1 VSLAKYHAKRHFD
14 RTPEP
19 RGHRAGGRGPL
30 RLVVQK
36 HAASRLHYD
45 FRLELDGTLKSWA
58 VPKGPSLNPV
68 DKRLAMIIEDHPLDY
83 RTFEGIIPE
92 GNYGAGTVIVWDEGT
107 YSARETA
114 DRAEGERLL
123 REGLRKGHLRIVLNG
138 QKLKGEFSL
147 LKLKRGNDN
156 AWLLVKGRDEFASD
170 TDVTAQDRS
179 VSSGRTLDDVAA
191 KRKGVHV
198 WKSNRPAKTAARPKP
213 QPREIELNGAPKG
226 AAPHNVKPML
236 ASLVDEPFDRAGW
249 IFELKWE
256 GYRAIAEV
264 GGRGVRLYS
273 RNHKSFEQKF
283 APIVET
289 LRGLG
294 HKAVIDGEIVVLDD
308 RGRSH
313 FQLLQNYQTTGEGR
327 LQYYV
332 FDLLYLDGRDLR
344 GLPLRRRKELLAEVI
359 RGVSNIHLSEHVEEK
374 GVAFFKAAEEQGLEG
389 IIAKDAES
397 VYREGVRSHAW
408 LKIKTHRRQEAVIGG
423 FTEPRGSRKNLGALV
438 LGVYEGNDLVY
449 IGHTGGGLNTRGLA
463 DLRSRL
469 QPLVQ
474 RQCPFKKKPKA
485 NAPVHWVEPKLV
497 CEVTFQEWT
506 GDGRMR
512 IPIFVGLRED
522 KPAHSVRRERAEDVG
537 DALEKEA
544 KEQKPA
550 RRATMKSA
558 DHRSVKAGSL
568 SDGRKARTV
577 AHASG
582 SNGRALTNLDKLY
595 FPDDGYTKGDLINYY
610 REIAAVILPYLRDR
624 PESLHRHPNGIDG
637 DSFFQKDV
645 RKTPP
650 PDWVETVPIT
660 SESDG
665 EVKTYI
671 VCQNEPTLLYLANLG
686 CIEINPWNSRVES
699 QDHPDYLIIDLDPE
713 AVSFDRVIE
722 AAIAVRKQSEKAGA
736 ECYCK
741 TSGKRGLHVFVPLAA
756 KYDYDQARQFAEI
769 IANLVHNRMPDS
781 TSVVRMPAK
790 RQGRVYLDYLQ
801 NRRGQTLAA
810 PYSVRPYPGA
820 TVSTPLKWS
829 EVRKGLDPTK
839 FTIRTIPKRLEK
851 VGDLWEPVLGH
862 GIDLETCLGR
872 LK

>member
-1 VSLAKYHAKRHFD
+1 MSLAKYHAKRHFD

-19 RGHRAGGRGPL
+19 RGRRASGRGAL
-30 RLVVQK
+30 RFVVQK

-58 VPKGPSLNPV
+58 VPKGPSLNPA
-68 DKRLAMIIEDHPLDY
+68 DKRLAMMVEDHPLDY

-138 QKLKGEFSL
+138 EKLKGEFSL
-147 LKLKRGNDN
+147 LQLKRGEDN
-156 AWLLVKGRDEFASD
+156 AWLLVKGRDEWASD
-170 TDVTAQDRS
+170 KDVTAQDRS
-179 VSSGRTLDDVAA
+179 VSSGRTLDDIAA
-191 KRKGVHV
+191 KRKGVRV
-198 WKSNRPAKTAARPKP
+198 WKSNRPAKAT
-213 QPREIELNGAPKG
+213 PRQKVAPAPAIELNGAPKG
-226 AAPHNVKPML
+226 PAPRNVKPML

-249 IFELKWE
+249 IFELKWD
-256 GYRAIAEV
+256 GYRAVAEV
-264 GGRGVRLYS
+264 DGRGVRLYS
-273 RNHKSFEQKF
+273 RNHKSFKQRF
-283 APIVET
+283 APIVES
-289 LRGLG
+289 LRKLG
-294 HKAVIDGEIVVLDD
+294 HRAVLDGEIVVLDD

-313 FQLLQNYQTTGEGR
+313 FQLLQNYQKTGRGS
-327 LQYYV
+327 LHYYV
-332 FDLLYLDGRDLR
+332 FDLLHLDGRDLR
-344 GLPLRRRKELLAEVI
+344 GLPLLRRKELLAEVI
-359 RGVSNIHLSEHVEEK
+359 RGVANVHLSEHVEEQ
-374 GVAFFKAAEEQGLEG
+374 GVAFFKAAEAQGLEG

-423 FTEPRGSRKNLGALV
+423 FTEPRRSRKHLGALV
-438 LGVYEGNDLVY
+438 LGIYEGKDLVY
-449 IGHTGGGLNTRGLA
+449 IGHTGGGLDTKGLA
-463 DLRSRL
+463 DMRARL
-469 QPLVQ
+469 EPLVQ
-474 RQCPFKKKPKA
+474 RQCPFTKKPKA

-522 KPAHSVRRERAEDVG
+522 KPAHSVRRERAEEVG
-537 DALEKEA
+537 EALEKEE
-544 KEQKPA
+544 KEKKPA
-550 RRATMKSA
+550 RRA
-558 DHRSVKAGSL
+558 RSIRAGSV

-582 SNGRALTNLDKLY
+582 SDGPVLTNLDKVY
-595 FPDDGYTKGDLINYY
+595 WPDDGYTKGDLINYY
-610 REIAAVILPYLRDR
+610 REIAPVILPYLRDR
-624 PESLHRHPNGIDG
+624 PESLHRHPNGIDR

-645 RKTPP
+645 SKTPP
-650 PDWVETVPIT
+650 PEWVETVPIS

-686 CIEINPWNSRVES
+686 CIEINPWNSRIES
-699 QDHPDYLIIDLDPE
+699 QDNPDYLIIDLDPE
-713 AVSFDRVIE
+713 AVSYDRVIE
-722 AAIAVRKQSEKAGA
+722 AAIAVRKLLEKAGA

-741 TSGKRGLHVFVPLAA
+741 TSGKRGLHIFVPLGA
-756 KYDYDQARQFAEI
+756 KYDYDQARQFGEI
-769 IANLVHNRMPDS
+769 IANLVNGQLPDS
-781 TSVVRMPAK
+781 TSVVRSPAK
-790 RQGRVYLDYLQ
+790 RQGRVYLDFLQ

-810 PYSVRPYPGA
+810 PYSVRPYRGA

-829 EVRKGLDPTK
+829 EVRKRLDPTK
-839 FTIRTIPKRLEK
+839 FTIRTMPKRIDK
-851 VGDLWEPVLGH
+851 IGDLWKPVLGR
-862 GIDLETCLGR
+862 GIDLEACLGR
-872 LK
+872 LE